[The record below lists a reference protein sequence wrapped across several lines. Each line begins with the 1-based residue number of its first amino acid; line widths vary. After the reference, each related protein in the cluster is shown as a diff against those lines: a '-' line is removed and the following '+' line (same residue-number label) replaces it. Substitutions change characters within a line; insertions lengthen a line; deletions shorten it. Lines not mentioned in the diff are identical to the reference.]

1 MELATGNRDVF
12 ALTATFTDE
21 VIELAA
27 LIAGL
32 PPTADDEPHDALVA
46 AVREAARRG
55 GVRHRIAVDVL
66 VEAGKRLEADD
77 LPILGMLVHGT
88 PPGDIASVLGL
99 SGHEL
104 ARRRQRMLHALLD
117 GQA

>member
-12 ALTATFTDE
+12 ALTTEFTDE

-32 PPTADDEPHDALVA
+32 PPTAGDVPQDPLVA

-55 GVRHRIAVDVL
+55 SVRHRIEIDVL

-88 PPGDIASVLGL
+88 PAGDIGSVLGL
-99 SGHEL
+99 SEHEL
-104 ARRRQRMLHALLD
+104 AGRRQRMLHALLE
-117 GQA
+117 G